1 MNLTELKEIKKKEKR
16 KRINSLEI
24 ELSSVYKEL
33 NDVNKANSYL
43 VLKVKEKEK
52 EIERLRN
59 KVKELK
65 RKE

>member
-43 VLKVKEKEK
+43 VLKVKEKEE